1 VQREILETRDLKG
14 MSDQKVTLEI
24 QDQLELRVPRV
35 QQVLRVVTDSQHIR
49 LHKLKDLLEP
59 KKSGLQV

>member
-24 QDQLELRVPRV
+24 QGQLELRVLLV

-49 LHKLKDLLEP
+49 LHKLKALLEP
-59 KKSGLQV
+59 KKSGLLA